1 MSEDER
7 TVEATAE
14 SGAERAGEAAT
25 ESGETGTADGTVEE
39 TDGLD
44 PTSELDRAAE
54 RFLDLE
60 GELGAGGRGVARG
73 IVTDAERVERSAAPA
88 DYPFEGDPAELL
100 ALTVD
105 TGDGETTVYVAW
117 PGGRPA
123 VDDWR
128 ARDARRT
135 DTPLDRL
142 LSAMGIGLGDLFGE
156 RVLLERVDGHLRIV
170 TPPESPRSS
179 GDWGL
184 GVLAGQAV
192 NAVLIGLFGLAAVA
206 GVGVPTALVVLWL
219 VLSLVG
225 LPYVTWQDA
234 WYLRTHSDWGEGPAY
249 WAALSALPGL
259 NLLAGA
265 EYLRRRGRAQFF
277 ADEPSLRTRL
287 ANRARSL
294 L

>member
-7 TVEATAE
+7 TVEAPAEEPAVETGEEPVEHEGGGKSASTAE
-14 SGAERAGEAAT
+14 DLSP
-25 ESGETGTADGTVEE
+25 TA
-39 TDGLD
+39 
-44 PTSELDRAAE
+44 ELDRAAE

-60 GELGAGGRGVARG
+60 GELGAGGRSVASG

-117 PGGRPA
+117 PGGRPE

-128 ARDARRT
+128 ARDARRE

-156 RVLLERVDGHLRIV
+156 RVLLERVDGHLRVV

-179 GDWGL
+179 GNWGL
-184 GVLAGQAV
+184 GVLAGQAL
-192 NAVLIGLFGLAAVA
+192 NALLLAGFGLAAAV
-206 GVGVPTALVVLWL
+206 GVGVPTVVVLLWL
-219 VLSLVG
+219 ALTLVG
-225 LPYVTWQDA
+225 LPYVTWKDA
-234 WYLRTHSDWGEGPAY
+234 WYVRTHGDWGEGPAF

-259 NLLAGA
+259 NLLAGV
-265 EYLRRRGRAQFF
+265 EYLRRRAGVTFF
-277 ADEPSLRTRL
+277 GDEPSLRTRL
-287 ANRARSL
+287 ANRVRSL
-294 L
+294 LG